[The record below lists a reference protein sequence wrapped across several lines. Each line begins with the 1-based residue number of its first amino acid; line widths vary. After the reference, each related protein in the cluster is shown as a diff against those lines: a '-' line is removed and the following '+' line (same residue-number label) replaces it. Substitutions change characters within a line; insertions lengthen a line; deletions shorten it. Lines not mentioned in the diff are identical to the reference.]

1 MAPPLL
7 LAIDVGTQSVRVG
20 LVDPAGRLE
29 AVAGRPHEQT
39 VPQPGWTQQDPE
51 AWWAGVRSAL
61 GEVLAAV
68 PGATG
73 RLVAIGCCG
82 QMHGPVPVAAD
93 GRCLTDAVQ
102 LWNCKRAAEAVAA
115 FAARPDAD
123 ALAAHAANPPSPA
136 WVGFKAAWMRRH
148 QPAIYEAA
156 RWLLVPK
163 DFVNFR
169 LTGEAATDFSEA
181 SGSFLL
187 DASTRAYHPALA
199 DALGIDLGKLA
210 APVRSDAVIGR
221 VTRAAAAATG
231 LPAGLPVVAGGG
243 DFLVSLLGSGVV
255 GPGQGSDIT
264 GTSNLL
270 SLNAPAPIAAPEA
283 MNLAGVG
290 ADWVPFTIVD
300 AGGDSLAWARRAFA
314 DPATPYAALSEL
326 AAAIEPGAE
335 GLLFLP
341 FLGGERAFGRAH
353 VRAELKGLSARH
365 GKGHL
370 VRAVMEGVC
379 LASRE
384 AFGPLRAAAPPLTRL
399 VASGGGA
406 RSPVWVQIK
415 ADMVGLP
422 VAVPESTE
430 AGLVGCAAL
439 AAIAAGL
446 HASQAEASAAMVRF
460 DRTVEPR
467 AAAVAVYDRLAERF
481 AEAHM
486 DLIRQSG

>member
-1 MAPPLL
+1 MAGPLL
-7 LAIDVGTQSVRVG
+7 LAIDVGTQSVRAA
-20 LVDPAGRLE
+20 LVEAMGRP
-29 AVAGRPHEQT
+29 VALASRPHEQT
-39 VPQPGWTQQDPE
+39 VPRPGWTQQDPE
-51 AWWAGVRSAL
+51 AWWDGVRSAVA
-61 GEVLAAV
+61 EVLAAV
-68 PGATG
+68 SGAAG
-73 RLVAIGCCG
+73 RLAAIGSCG

-102 LWNCKRAAEAVAA
+102 LWNDKRSAEQVAEFVARSDAADL
-115 FAARPDAD
+115 AAR
-123 ALAAHAANPPSPA
+123 AANPPAPA
-136 WVGFKAAWMRRH
+136 WVGFKAAWMKRH
-148 QPAIYEAA
+148 QPAAYEAA
-156 RWLLVPK
+156 RHLLVPK
-163 DFVNFR
+163 DFINLR

-181 SGSFLL
+181 SGSFLM
-187 DASTRAYHPALA
+187 AAAPRAYDQRLA
-199 DALGIDLGKLA
+199 AALGVDLEKLA
-210 APVRSDAVIGR
+210 SPRRADAVIGR

-270 SLNAPAPIAAPEA
+270 SLNAPAPIAAPGA

-290 ADWVPFTIVD
+290 DEWVPFTIVD

-326 AAAIEPGAE
+326 AAAVEPGAE

-341 FLGGERAFGRAH
+341 FLGGERALGRAH

-384 AFGPLRAAAPPLTRL
+384 AFGPLRAAAPPLRRL

-415 ADMVGLP
+415 ADVFALP

-430 AGLVGCAAL
+430 AGLIGCAAL
-439 AAIAAGL
+439 AAVAAGL
-446 HASQAEASAAMVRF
+446 YAGQAEAASAMVRF

-467 AAAVAVYDRLAERF
+467 PDAVALYDGLAERF
-481 AEAHM
+481 AAAHTAAA
-486 DLIRQSG
+486 QQE